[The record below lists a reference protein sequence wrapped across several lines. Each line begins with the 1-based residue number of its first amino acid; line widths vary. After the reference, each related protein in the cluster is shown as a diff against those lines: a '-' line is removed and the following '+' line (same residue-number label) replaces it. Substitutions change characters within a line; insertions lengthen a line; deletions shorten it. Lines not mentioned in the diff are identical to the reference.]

1 MEYLAAFGIG
11 CIGCG
16 VNMVCG
22 FGFGILAMMVM
33 PFLMDSAMGAAAFVN
48 IVTLFQA
55 SWILFRYHGSVRW
68 SLMAV
73 PLASYFVVSFLVV
86 RYASGLAN
94 DTLKIMLGVF
104 LIVLSIYFVF
114 FAKRVRMK
122 PGVPNGVLAGALG
135 GVMSALFSVG
145 GPPVSLYFSAA
156 TEEKEAYL
164 ATIQTYFL
172 FSNIYIVA
180 LRAVHGIITKNVLL
194 CSAFAVVGMALG
206 TYLGSTVLR
215 RISADAMR
223 KTIYGMMAACGL
235 AMILF

>member
-1 MEYLAAFGIG
+1 MEYFAAFGIG

-33 PFLMDSAMGAAAFVN
+33 PFLMNSTMGAAALVN

-55 SWILFRYHGSVRW
+55 GWVLFRYRGSVRW
-68 SLMAV
+68 KLLAV
-73 PLASYFVVSFLVV
+73 PLASYFVVSWLVV

-104 LIVLSIYFVF
+104 LVGLSAYFIF

-122 PGVPNGVLAGALG
+122 AGAANGLLAGALG

-172 FSNIYIVA
+172 FTNIYIIV

-215 RISADAMR
+215 RISAGAMR

>member
-1 MEYLAAFGIG
+1 MTESGR
-11 CIGCG
+11 
-16 VNMVCG
+16 
-22 FGFGILAMMVM
+22 ILI
-33 PFLMDSAMGAAAFVN
+33 DAAAEAAEAGNTAEGWELPHTGFLETARRALDGFMGRGGIPDTDN
-48 IVTLFQA
+48 EDADAAAADTAPAAPAAQEYTDPEDAQKLRGQLAHDTARLTLRCA
-55 SWILFRYHGSVRW
+55 L
-68 SLMAV
+68 
-73 PLASYFVVSFLVV
+73 
-86 RYASGLAN
+86 
-94 DTLKIMLGVF
+94 T
-104 LIVLSIYFVF
+104 
-114 FAKRVRMK
+114 
-122 PGVPNGVLAGALG
+122 GVLAGALG